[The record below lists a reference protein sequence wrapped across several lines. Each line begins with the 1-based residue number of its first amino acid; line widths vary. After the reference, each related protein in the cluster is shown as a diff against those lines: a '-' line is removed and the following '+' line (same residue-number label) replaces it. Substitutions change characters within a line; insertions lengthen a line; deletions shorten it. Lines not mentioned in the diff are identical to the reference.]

1 MLNGPFPGLPWHAGI
16 WIWESESGS
25 PGLASTGV
33 IAAAQVLDTPNDMTT
48 TEIPII
54 QYGVS
59 NFQKYRL
66 AESQLKMLFFGQIL
80 LIEDLTAGERFSG

>member
-1 MLNGPFPGLPWHAGI
+1 M
-16 WIWESESGS
+16 
-25 PGLASTGV
+25 
-33 IAAAQVLDTPNDMTT
+33 VLETPKDMIT

-59 NFQKYRL
+59 TCQKYRL
-66 AESQLKMLFFGQIL
+66 AESQLKMLFFEQIL